1 MLSHLSANE
10 LQLVSDY
17 NKCQRLF
24 GQCSLPEEL
33 PLEYQF
39 ALRLR
44 EHNWN
49 YGNSTEADARKGRL
63 NEETLIAD
71 IDSSELSEDLKSK
84 FLNLFST
91 SAEGVEKAL
100 AEYNWL
106 RAIPYCNEGF
116 EAKGKIGLYI
126 RGVTDDQ
133 FQKFK
138 DLFEKFEALTNAVV
152 KAKGAGRLIM
162 TDDCIDYA
170 QVRERAVKELA
181 EKKGN
186 FYFGIALSDDV
197 QLMMD
202 RIIRNEK
209 KTFIEM
215 VESGAAEVLF
225 SHFTVEM
232 GQPNDAWLVRLST
245 SFRVEDS
252 IGFFFNKKN
261 SKERRQWK
269 PRTPEGFLPPGVEVD
284 RRQTAIPV
292 VNERRK
298 IAPALSSKP
307 MEIKDRPKSA
317 TKAIKKAP
325 AKRRS
330 AGGFV
335 SLHELKQQQA
345 QQQQL

>member
-10 LQLVSDY
+10 LQLVTDY

-33 PLEYQF
+33 PQEYQF

-49 YGNSTEADARKGRL
+49 YGNSNDGEAARQGRR
-63 NEETLIAD
+63 NEEALIAE
-71 IDSSELSEDLKSK
+71 IDSSELSDEIKTK

-91 SAEGVEKAL
+91 SSEGVEKAL

-138 DLFEKFEALTNAVV
+138 DLFEKFEALTTAVV

-170 QVRERAVKELA
+170 QVRERAVQDLKD
-181 EKKGN
+181 KKGS

-245 SFRVEDS
+245 SFRIEDS

-292 VNERRK
+292 INERRK

-307 MEIKDRPKSA
+307 MEIKER
-317 TKAIKKAP
+317 TKAP
-325 AKRRS
+325 AKQPKKAPTKRR
-330 AGGFV
+330 GGSFV
-335 SLHELKQQQA
+335 SLHELKQQQS
-345 QQQQL
+345 QPQS